1 MAQEKE
7 QTRLVMEDTFFTS
20 PDSEGLVKRGA
31 TYESLDYDDVEYQI
45 AIDVDA
51 AFGGVRVAWIN

>member
-1 MAQEKE
+1 
-7 QTRLVMEDTFFTS
+7 MEDTFFTS
-20 PDSEGLVKRGA
+20 PDSEGLVKRGD

-45 AIDVDA
+45 AIVDT

>member
-1 MAQEKE
+1 M
-7 QTRLVMEDTFFTS
+7 MEDAFFTS
-20 PDSEGLVKRGA
+20 PDSEGLVKRGD